1 MKIFMYIHC
10 VYTFEVL
17 ILEKINFTVSGR
29 MLRHLLKIFGT
40 SPILNS
46 LQILT
51 FVIFRF
57 LGQIVQPVDWGIEYR
72 GVKFT
77 SEISFEIL

>member
-1 MKIFMYIHC
+1 
-10 VYTFEVL
+10 
-17 ILEKINFTVSGR
+17 

-51 FVIFRF
+51 FMIFRF

>member
-1 MKIFMYIHC
+1 MHC

-29 MLRHLLKIFGT
+29 MLKIFGT

>member
-1 MKIFMYIHC
+1 
-10 VYTFEVL
+10 
-17 ILEKINFTVSGR
+17 

-40 SPILNS
+40 SLILNS